1 MVHRS
6 YYGHD
11 TQFYGV
17 EEHRLVGGR
26 GDGMRLFQVRNG
38 SGLEFTVSADRAADI
53 SRISYKGVNMNYMG
67 CAGYVAPAYYDE
79 PGFGFLKSFTCGFLT
94 TCGLQN
100 IGAPGMDGDVSC
112 PLHGTVSNLPADRIY
127 YTEEDG
133 KIRINAKI
141 NDMEIF
147 KQKLSLNRTISCEYG
162 KNILKIS
169 DTVKN
174 EGSADE
180 PLLLLY
186 HMNLG
191 YPLLSEHARLAVSSD
206 LVIPRDDHAAKDLD
220 TWDKMLSPVPNFQ
233 EQCYYHEFEENS
245 PCAKI
250 WNSDVNVGLAIRW
263 DKSQIPYM
271 TEWKMMGERDY
282 VLGLEPC
289 TNKLEGRAVLRENG
303 ALHFIKPGEIRR
315 FGLEVEF
322 FDREETWE
330 NAH

>member
-1 MVHRS
+1 MVNRS

-17 EEHRLVGGR
+17 EEHRLTGGK

-53 SRISYKGVNMNYMG
+53 SRISFRGVNLNYTG
-67 CAGYVAPAYYDE
+67 PAGYVAPAYYDE

-100 IGAPGMDGDVSC
+100 IGTPGMDGDVPC
-112 PLHGTVSNLPADRIY
+112 PLHGTISNLPADRIH

-133 KIRINAKI
+133 KIQIHARM

-147 KQKLSLNRTISCEYG
+147 KQKLILDRTISCEYG

-169 DTVKN
+169 DTVRN
-174 EGSADE
+174 VGSADE

-186 HMNLG
+186 HMNIG
-191 YPLLSEHARLAVSSD
+191 YPLLSEHARLAVSSER
-206 LVIPRDDHAAKDLD
+206 VIPRDDHAAKDLD
-220 TWDKMLSPVPNFQ
+220 TWDRMLVPIPNFQ
-233 EQCYYHEFEENS
+233 EQCYYHEFEGNA

-250 WNSDVNVGLAIRW
+250 WNGDAGVGLAIRW
-263 DKSQIPYM
+263 DKAQIPYM

-289 TNKLEGRAVLRENG
+289 TNKLEGRAALRREG
-303 ALHFIKPGEIRR
+303 SLQYVRPGESRQ

-322 FDREETWE
+322 FDREEQWE
-330 NAH
+330 SAQ

>member
-1 MVHRS
+1 MVNRS

-17 EEHRLVGGR
+17 EEHRLTGGR

-53 SRISYKGVNMNYMG
+53 SRISYKGVNLNYMG
-67 CAGYVAPAYYDE
+67 SAGYVAPAYYDE
-79 PGFGFLKSFTCGFLT
+79 PDFGFLKSFTCGFLT

-100 IGAPGMDGDVSC
+100 IGTPGMDGDVPC
-112 PLHGTVSNLPADRIY
+112 PLHGTISNLPADRIY

-133 KIRINAKI
+133 KIQLHAKI
-141 NDMEIF
+141 NDTAIF
-147 KQKLSLNRTISCEYG
+147 KQKLILNRAISCEYG

-186 HMNLG
+186 HMNIG
-191 YPLLSEHARLAVSSD
+191 YPLLSEHAKLYVSSGQ
-206 LVIPRDDHAAKDLD
+206 VIPRDSHAAKNLD
-220 TWDKMLSPVPNFQ
+220 TWDKMLPPIPNFQ
-233 EQCYYHEFEENS
+233 EQCYYHEFES
-245 PCAKI
+245 SAPCAKI
-250 WNSDVNVGLAIRW
+250 WNSDAGVGLALRW
-263 DKSQIPYM
+263 DKAQLPYM

-289 TNKLEGRAVLRENG
+289 TNKLPGRSALRKEG
-303 ALHFIKPGEIRR
+303 ALQFIRPGETRQ
-315 FGLEVEF
+315 FGVEAEF
-322 FDREETWE
+322 FDSEAEWE
-330 NAH
+330 AAR